1 MVLDTDA
8 YKKALSYQNFKQLET
23 MLALTGDSITVTE
36 DPRSKDNYK
45 KLITIETI
53 DKNGNKN
60 IYKVVVELYQ

>member
-1 MVLDTDA
+1 
-8 YKKALSYQNFKQLET
+8 

-36 DPRSKDNYK
+36 DPHSKDNYK

-60 IYKVVVELYQ
+60 IYKVIVELYQ